1 MNKGLVVLQRWKF
14 LLVLFVSMSVSAGV
28 VMSMGFVVMLEK
40 LGEASLPE
48 VVAEFIWIGIL
59 VVLLQVVILTC
70 TGFLYGGKSTA
81 FCICRQRQ
89 ADGRCLIARAEKCM
103 SIRMRNT
110 VRSHRRVTRCLR
122 ILNAD

>member
-1 MNKGLVVLQRWKF
+1 MGISKMVVLSKWKF

-28 VMSMGFVVMLEK
+28 AMAMGFAVMLEK

-70 TGFLYGGKSTA
+70 TGFLLKDKVGKE
-81 FCICRQRQ
+81 CR
-89 ADGRCLIARAEKCM
+89 
-103 SIRMRNT
+103 
-110 VRSHRRVTRCLR
+110 
-122 ILNAD
+122 